1 MNKRAEKINYKKAN
15 YDSMLC
21 AKTLSNQEEPENKA
35 ISINQH
41 TTLVSLSRSVFLI
54 NKKKIYYF

>member
-1 MNKRAEKINYKKAN
+1 MNKRVEKINYKKAN
-15 YDSMLC
+15 YDSMLS

-41 TTLVSLSRSVFLI
+41 TYPSFAL
-54 NKKKIYYF
+54 